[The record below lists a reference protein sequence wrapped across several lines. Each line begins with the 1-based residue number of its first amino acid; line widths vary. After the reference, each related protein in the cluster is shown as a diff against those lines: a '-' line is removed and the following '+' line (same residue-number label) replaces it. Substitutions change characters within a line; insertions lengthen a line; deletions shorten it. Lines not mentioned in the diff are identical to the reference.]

1 MSPIMCLSAETE
13 STVLAWSLDAAV
25 SVDVSLTGIARLE
38 IFSTLLTHKT
48 HDVSVDHQIPET

>member
-1 MSPIMCLSAETE
+1 MCLSAETE